1 MIVNFSIK
9 IRLVLTKMSSSSLEY
24 SLNVSDP
31 STSISLLDDD
41 ISNNDPNLIEIQML
55 TRRHSIESK
64 RYQKELFQTEKRS
77 KKWAKAQVDTVAAIK
92 DAELIAK
99 QYEFERLQEEFNQ
112 ELANKEVEIDTE
124 MREIDAECGDLRI
137 QVQQLEIQLGEI
149 KERRKRNL
157 LAVRQKIQADLKE
170 MEQKEIAHSKQ
181 IQQLQ
186 EALFAVEE
194 KHKRDI
200 LVIQDEA
207 GTSDNLIEIEI
218 QRSSQEIERYRYN
231 LSKTDQIQGRR
242 MTEANQTIEMLKNE
256 ISSSYERTKA
266 LRDEFDNTQ
275 AKLVKLQQTLVKA
288 EEQSQ
293 IFHEQLQNAEERKTM
308 MSAELAKL
316 DRDIWNNRKTQL
328 LRID

>member
-1 MIVNFSIK
+1 
-9 IRLVLTKMSSSSLEY
+9 MSSSSLEY
-24 SLNVSDP
+24 SLNISDP
-31 STSISLLDDD
+31 STSISLSDDD
-41 ISNNDPNLIEIQML
+41 ITNNNPNLVDIQML
-55 TRRHSIESK
+55 TRKHLIESK

-99 QYEFERLQEEFNQ
+99 QYEFERQQEEFNQ
-112 ELANKEVEIDTE
+112 EMANKEVEMDAE

-137 QVQQLEIQLGEI
+137 QIQQLEIQLSEV
-149 KERRKRNL
+149 KDKRKRDL
-157 LAVRQKIQADLKE
+157 LAARKQIQDSLKE
-170 MEQKEIAHSKQ
+170 MEQKELAHSKQ

-186 EALFAVEE
+186 AALAAVEE

-200 LVIQDEA
+200 SVIQDEA
-207 GTSDNLIEIEI
+207 STADHLIEIEI

-231 LSKTDQIQGRR
+231 LSKTDQIQGKR
-242 MTEANQTIEMLKNE
+242 MTEASQTIEMLKNE
-256 ISSSYERTKA
+256 ITSSYERANA

-293 IFHEQLQNAEERKTM
+293 IYHEQLHDLEERKSM
-308 MSAELAKL
+308 MRAELAKL
-316 DRDIWNNRKTQL
+316 DRDIWNTRKTIL
-328 LRID
+328 LRTD

>member
-1 MIVNFSIK
+1 
-9 IRLVLTKMSSSSLEY
+9 MSSSSLEY
-24 SLNVSDP
+24 SLNISDP
-31 STSISLLDDD
+31 STSISLSDDD
-41 ISNNDPNLIEIQML
+41 ISINNPNLVDIQMM
-55 TRRHSIESK
+55 TRKHSIESK

-112 ELANKEVEIDTE
+112 EFANKEVEIDME
-124 MREIDAECGDLRI
+124 MREVDAECGDLRI

-149 KERRKRNL
+149 KDRRKRDL
-157 LAVRQKIQADLKE
+157 LAARKQIQDSLKE
-170 MEQKEIAHSKQ
+170 MEQKELAHSKQ

-186 EALFAVEE
+186 AALAAIEE

-200 LVIQDEA
+200 SIIQDEA
-207 GTSDNLIEIEI
+207 NTADHLIEIEI

-242 MTEANQTIEMLKNE
+242 MTEASQTIEMLKSE
-256 ISSSYERTKA
+256 ISSSYERANA

-293 IFHEQLQNAEERKTM
+293 IYHEQLKDLEERKSM
-308 MSAELAKL
+308 MRAELAKL
-316 DRDIWNNRKTQL
+316 DRDIWNNRKTVL
-328 LRID
+328 LRAD